1 MKAVAITILALGCSM
16 HAAAAVP
23 QVPEVHSW
31 SNVEKLSEG
40 TAVRVTELDS
50 DRVYGRVMKVTALEL
65 TLELESSSRSIPR
78 DEIAL
83 VERFPTSFPK
93 SVPGATVGLGAA
105 LTLSSSATPKT
116 YQVAVAPAPMSLDAG
131 DEQAK
136 DGVYVDA
143 VAVVATGA
151 QMVSKA
157 VEKTRKTVVVYRA
170 RGSSP

>member
-1 MKAVAITILALGCSM
+1 MNAVAFAITLGCAVN
-16 HAAAAVP
+16 AAAAAP
-23 QVPEVHSW
+23 QDPEIHAW
-31 SNVEKLSEG
+31 SNVEKLPEG

-50 DRVYGRVMKVTALEL
+50 DRAYGRVMKVTAFEL
-65 TLELESSSRSIPR
+65 TLELESSSLSISR

-93 SVPGATVGLGAA
+93 SIPAATVGLGAA
-105 LTLSSSATPKT
+105 LTLSSSATPRT
-116 YQVAVAPAPMSLDAG
+116 YDVAVAPAPVSLEAG
-131 DEQAK
+131 NQQAS

-143 VAVVATGA
+143 VALVATGA

-157 VEKTRKTVVVYRA
+157 IEKTRKTVVVYRV